1 MWVFFL
7 LFLLS
12 FSSIK
17 ASSSSSSSSP
27 SSSILELDLV
37 TFRTLL
43 LQDTDRDSLIFFYFS
58 NGAQAANS
66 AASEVAR
73 HLHLDASSS
82 IRVALLDCTLHG
94 IPSGLHLHSPQTSL
108 YLFPALEKEPIL
120 FVNNHNHDY
129 HDHDH
134 DHHHDHGQ
142 DDDHHHHS
150 HDHNDHDHNDS
161 STSSSPS
168 SSTPFQLSHVIDFLR
183 EHTTFKAEVP
193 PISLSQRWAGRSS
206 DLWKATANG
215 LRALQ
220 DQMEELQLE
229 IKSLKNQLSNCQ
241 AGAATAE
248 AAGKEQERKARG
260 SNKIEL

>member
-1 MWVFFL
+1 MFFL

-120 FVNNHNHDY
+120 FVNNHNH
-129 HDHDH
+129 HD
-134 DHHHDHGQ
+134 HDHGQ

-150 HDHNDHDHNDS
+150 HDHNDHDHNNS
-161 STSSSPS
+161 PSSSS

-241 AGAATAE
+241 AGASAASAE
-248 AAGKEQERKARG
+248 AAGKEQERKARD

>member
-1 MWVFFL
+1 MWVFCVL
-7 LFLLS
+7 LCLSS

-17 ASSSSSSSSP
+17 ASSTSSSP

-120 FVNNHNHDY
+120 FVNNHNH
-129 HDHDH
+129 HD
-134 DHHHDHGQ
+134 HDHGQ

-150 HDHNDHDHNDS
+150 HDHNDHDHNNS
-161 STSSSPS
+161 PSSSS

-241 AGAATAE
+241 AGASAASAE
-248 AAGKEQERKARG
+248 AAGKEQERKARD